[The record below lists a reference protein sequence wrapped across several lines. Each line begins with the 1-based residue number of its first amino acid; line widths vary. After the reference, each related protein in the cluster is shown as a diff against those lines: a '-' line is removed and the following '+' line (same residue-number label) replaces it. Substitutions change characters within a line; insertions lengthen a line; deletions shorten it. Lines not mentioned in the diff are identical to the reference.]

1 MHNQINPLAVVLSFA
16 LNLLQAHDKYHIMEI
31 AENKSDQ
38 PIKKVAI
45 TTDWSCE
52 LKTLLL

>member
-1 MHNQINPLAVVLSFA
+1 MHNQINPLGLVLSFT

-31 AENKSDQ
+31 AENKFDQ

-45 TTDWSCE
+45 TTDWSYE
-52 LKTLLL
+52 LKD